1 MRIMKIKMRNTMRKL
16 MMLWMVACICQLGY
30 GQRNVDQLFK
40 TFRGESD
47 VTSVRIGSFAMRLAS
62 LFTDTY
68 GVRGVDVLALDDCDG
83 AVKERFS
90 AAECHASAALEIS
103 FITQY
108 LFYKVARFR
117 ERAARKRLR
126 VGVVAIGALKGATLK
141 EHGIANAR
149 SVQGRKTLFRMNGS
163 LHHKLEWKVRLMT
176 SCCCS
181 RLSLLKLTA

>member
-16 MMLWMVACICQLGY
+16 MVLWMVACICQLGY

-40 TFRGESD
+40 AFRGESD

-90 AAECHASAALEIS
+90 AAVRDLWDADYETMLTSNEDGER
-103 FITQY
+103 
-108 LFYKVARFR
+108 ARG
-117 ERAARKRLR
+117 ERAAVESALLAMAKHVEEIALILR
-126 VGVVAIGALKGATLK
+126 SQSKD
-141 EHGIANAR
+141 ER
-149 SVQGRKTLFRMNGS
+149 
-163 LHHKLEWKVRLMT
+163 
-176 SCCCS
+176 
-181 RLSLLKLTA
+181 

>member
-90 AAECHASAALEIS
+90 AAVRDLRDADYETMLTSNEDGERTRILVRIEDDLIRELVIVTTGDDNALVRIKGKISPADVERVINEHA
-103 FITQY
+103 
-108 LFYKVARFR
+108 
-117 ERAARKRLR
+117 
-126 VGVVAIGALKGATLK
+126 
-141 EHGIANAR
+141 
-149 SVQGRKTLFRMNGS
+149 NGDS
-163 LHHKLEWKVRLMT
+163 
-176 SCCCS
+176 
-181 RLSLLKLTA
+181 